1 MGKIDL
7 KCGKEDPPALRGFAI
22 IGEGIEVDLRAL
34 G

>member
-7 KCGKEDPPALRGFAI
+7 EDPPALRGLAI